1 MPSKTLR
8 QHIAMAIAAH
18 RPGASKDKI
27 PQAVAEE
34 YIEADKKAGK
44 FKGKEKKK

>member
-18 RPGASKDKI
+18 RPKASKDKI

-34 YIEADKKAGK
+34 YIEADKREGK
-44 FKGKEKKK
+44 FKGKEKK